1 MRKRLYDDPIWRKMR
16 ARQLQQ
22 GRITPATVA
31 DHIVPHRGD
40 PKLFYD
46 PNNLQSLCALCH
58 NARKKLQEIHG
69 YSPACGIDGQPLD
82 AGHPWLKG
90 KKK

>member
-1 MRKRLYDDPIWRKMR
+1 MR
-16 ARQLQQ
+16 ARQLSKHPLCDMCRQQ

-31 DHIVPHRGD
+31 DHIVPHHGD
-40 PKLFYD
+40 PRLFYD
-46 PNNLQSLCALCH
+46 PNNLQSLCASCH

-82 AGHPWLKG
+82 ANHPWLKG